1 VLTRSRIAAL
11 SALGLVITAAA
22 GTAAPAASAP
32 AAAAASASATVSA
45 STTVS
50 ASAVSAAAVGAPHFP
65 AGATTKLI
73 RELQQA
79 WQITRGQ
86 GVTIAVLST
95 AVDPV
100 TGLAG
105 KLIQGPDYAP
115 LPGAS
120 AVDGTILASLIAGS
134 GPTGTNPIGTIGRAP
149 GAKILAEQVGDYNS
163 RGGGKYLADGTWQ
176 RIMARAIRYA
186 VNHGAGVIVTFYGD
200 SDDTPV
206 LDSAVQYAISK
217 NVIVLGSATALT
229 GKPTPYAYP
238 DSLPGVINFTGVT
251 ISGLPKP
258 PQRDYVP
265 ANNSV
270 LIAAPDNVL
279 AATGPGNAPYTAWGY
294 YSDIAWVA
302 GTVALIKA
310 VYPQVTPA
318 QVARALAASAS
329 YHPPGGYNTTVGFGL
344 INPIG
349 ALHDAAALVRLG
361 TNAPSGP
368 ATVSATARFG
378 TAQPAVIDAV
388 HHAKA
393 RLLGYSAAIVVG
405 LVLLA
410 LALILGRRG
419 RRGRRRRRQR
429 ADGPAS
435 PEPPPASLP
444 SLGLPADSPT
454 LGLPADSPTLGLRA
468 DSPTLG
474 LRADLPPF
482 EPPG

>member
-1 VLTRSRIAAL
+1 MLTRSRIAAL
-11 SALGLVITAAA
+11 SALCIVITAAA
-22 GTAAPAASAP
+22 GTAAPAASASYSAP
-32 AAAAASASATVSA
+32 MTASVASASATG
-45 STTVS
+45 
-50 ASAVSAAAVGAPHFP
+50 AARFP

-73 RELQQA
+73 HELEQA

-86 GVTIAVLST
+86 GVTVAVLST

-115 LPGAS
+115 LRGAS
-120 AVDGTILASLIAGS
+120 AIDGTILASLIAGS
-134 GPTGTNPIGTIGRAP
+134 GPTGANPIGTIGRAP
-149 GAKILAEQVGDYNS
+149 GAKILAERVGDYDS
-163 RGGGKYLADGTWQ
+163 RGGGKYLADGKWQ
-176 RIMARAIRYA
+176 PIMARAIRYA
-186 VNHGAGVIVTFYGD
+186 VNHGAGVIVTFFGD

-217 NVIVLGSATALT
+217 NVVVLGSAIALT

-265 ANNSV
+265 VNNSV

-310 VYPQVTPA
+310 VYPQITPA
-318 QVARALAASAS
+318 QVARALAESAS

-344 INPIG
+344 INPVG
-349 ALHDAAALVRLG
+349 ALHDAAALERLG
-361 TNAPSGP
+361 ISAPSGP
-368 ATVSATARFG
+368 GTVSATARFG
-378 TAQPAVIDAV
+378 AAQPVVIDAV

-393 RLLGYSAAIVVG
+393 RLLGFAAAVAVG
-405 LVLLA
+405 LVLLV
-410 LALILGRRG
+410 LALVLGL
-419 RRGRRRRRQR
+419 RRRRRQHA
-429 ADGPAS
+429 ADS
-435 PEPPPASLP
+435 PPPGLP
-444 SLGLPADSPT
+444 ADTPPLRLPADSPR
-454 LGLPADSPTLGLRA
+454 LQLP
-468 DSPTLG
+468 
-474 LRADLPPF
+474 ADLPPF

>member
-1 VLTRSRIAAL
+1 MLTRSRIAAL
-11 SALGLVITAAA
+11 SALGLVIAAVA
-22 GTAAPAASAP
+22 GTATPAASASDSTVVSES
-32 AAAAASASATVSA
+32 AASVT
-45 STTVS
+45 
-50 ASAVSAAAVGAPHFP
+50 AAGAAHFP

-73 RELQQA
+73 REMEQA

-115 LPGAS
+115 LRGAS
-120 AVDGTILASLIAGS
+120 ATDGTILASLIAGS
-134 GPTGTNPIGTIGRAP
+134 GPTGTNPFGTIGRAP
-149 GAKILAEQVGDYNS
+149 GAKILAEKVGDFDS

-176 RIMARAIRYA
+176 GILAKAIRYA

-206 LDSAVQYAISK
+206 LDAAVQYAISK
-217 NVIVLGSATALT
+217 NVVVLGNAIALS

-251 ISGLPKP
+251 IGGLPKP

-265 ANNSV
+265 TNSSV

-279 AATGPGNAPYTAWGY
+279 AATGPGNGPYTAWGF

-310 VYPQVTPA
+310 VYPHITPA
-318 QVARALAASAS
+318 QVARALADSAS

-344 INPIG
+344 INPVG

-361 TNAPSGP
+361 TSAPSGSG
-368 ATVSATARFG
+368 TISATARFG
-378 TAQPAVIDAV
+378 AAQPAVIEAV
-388 HHAKA
+388 HHPKAK
-393 RLLGYSAAIVVG
+393 LLGFSVAIVVG
-405 LVLLA
+405 VVLLV
-410 LALILGRRG
+410 LALILG
-419 RRGRRRRRQR
+419 GRRRRRRRR
-429 ADGPAS
+429 AAAPTAAVPAAAVPAATAAPS
-435 PEPPPASLP
+435 SAVPSSTVPWNAVPARTELPP
-444 SLGLPADSPT
+444 D
-454 LGLPADSPTLGLRA
+454 
-468 DSPTLG
+468 
-474 LRADLPPF
+474 DLPTF
-482 EPPG
+482 RPPS

>member
-11 SALGLVITAAA
+11 SALCMVITAAA
-22 GTAAPAASAP
+22 ATAAPAASASYSAP
-32 AAAAASASATVSA
+32 VTASV
-45 STTVS
+45 VS
-50 ASAVSAAAVGAPHFP
+50 ASAAGEARFP

-73 RELQQA
+73 HELEQA

-86 GVTIAVLST
+86 GVTVAVLST

-115 LPGAS
+115 LRGAS
-120 AVDGTILASLIAGS
+120 AIDGTILASLIAGS
-134 GPTGTNPIGTIGRAP
+134 GPTGANPIGTIGRAP
-149 GAKILAEQVGDYNS
+149 GAKILAERVGDYDS
-163 RGGGKYLADGTWQ
+163 HGGGKYLADGTWQ
-176 RIMARAIRYA
+176 PIMARAIRYA
-186 VNHGAGVIVTFYGD
+186 VNHGAGVIVTFFGD
-200 SDDTPV
+200 SDDTPG
-206 LDSAVQYAISK
+206 LDSAVQYAISR
-217 NVIVLGSATALT
+217 NVIVLGSAIALT

-265 ANNSV
+265 ANDSV

-310 VYPQVTPA
+310 VYPQITPA
-318 QVARALAASAS
+318 QVARALAESAS

-344 INPIG
+344 INPVG
-349 ALHDAAALVRLG
+349 ALHDAAALERLD
-361 TNAPSGP
+361 TSAPSGP
-368 ATVSATARFG
+368 GAVSATSRFG
-378 TAQPAVIDAV
+378 AAQPAVIDAV

-393 RLLGYSAAIVVG
+393 PLLEFAAAVAVG
-405 LVLLA
+405 LVLLL
-410 LALILGRRG
+410 LALVLGLRR
-419 RRGRRRRRQR
+419 RRRRRQQ
-429 ADGPAS
+429 AAVPTAAVPATAAVPSS
-435 PEPPPASLP
+435 PSSPSSAAFPSSTVPPNVAPTSTELP
-444 SLGLPADSPT
+444 PTDLPT
-454 LGLPADSPTLGLRA
+454 LW
-468 DSPTLG
+468 
-474 LRADLPPF
+474 PPN
-482 EPPG
+482 